1 MTLFGTP
8 SSQRWFCSRAVPC
21 RGKDGNRWVGHQG
34 VCGGCAPFK
43 AFPVSFLSDYHL
55 GPYVLGDSW
64 LFSRVNRTHLL
75 ERHFFFPPVIWGE
88 ISFILNQTQIHTSG
102 LECEIHLDFK
112 NKLWDFKDVLS
123 LGATLYSCL
132 DLPLSII
139 IHYSKLSYR
148 RSLKRPTQEIRVCL
162 QHSLSSSVSF
172 QNWTVPASYCFDSHL
187 RISL

>member
-1 MTLFGTP
+1 MGGP
-8 SSQRWFCSRAVPC
+8 SRRAWGLCSLQGFSSVVSKWLSSWTIC
-21 RGKDGNRWVGHQG
+21 TWGFLVVFQGKQDTSSW
-34 VCGGCAPFK
+34 K
-43 AFPVSFLSDYHL
+43 A
-55 GPYVLGDSW
+55 
-64 LFSRVNRTHLL
+64 LFS
-75 ERHFFFPPVIWGE
+75 PPVIWGE

-148 RSLKRPTQEIRVCL
+148 KSLKRPTQEIRVCL

-172 QNWTVPASYCFDSHL
+172 QNWTVQASYCSDSHL